1 MTDNLTVFIVDDD
14 PSVRDA
20 LGLLLGVHDYRLAVF
35 ADADSFLRA
44 LKPHWHGCLL
54 LDIRMPG
61 MDGLSLQKKLLE
73 LGCDL
78 PVVIMTGHGDVDS
91 AREAFR
97 AMAVDFLEK
106 PLDGTRLLAAS
117 AEAYERQRQAADA
130 AASWSQIR
138 AARRADPERED
149 GACRGRPPQI
159 ARLPRSWPSARGRSG
174 GAKARMMDK
183 LGRQRRGAGPAQP
196 GLSAPALQPPSG
208 SDARPLRSKIAPGS
222 SSAAEC
228 CWHREVLRSWVMRPA
243 GVDHLHVALAQHLPA
258 AVRADQQGRLLVDA
272 DADQLWPVEQSRSAG
287 GCSGRAEEVLVDD
300 RIRQEAEVLA
310 QVDRP
315 YGRWA
320 ANRPV
325 RCLPAGQHLACHHCG
340 AGGRSAH
347 DRAPPGSG
355 AR

>member
-106 PLDGTRLLAAS
+106 PLDGTRLLAAI
-117 AEAYERQRQAADA
+117 AEAFERQRQAADA
-130 AASWSQIR
+130 AASRSQIQ
-138 AARRADPERED
+138 RRLDGMTPREREVM
-149 GACRGRPPQI
+149 ARVVAGRHNREI
-159 ARLPRSWPSARGRSG
+159 AAELAISPRTVEVH
-174 GAKARMMDK
+174 KARMMDK
-183 LGRQRRGAGPAQP
+183 LGVASVAELVR
-196 GLSAPALQPPSG
+196 LSLG
-208 SDARPLRSKIAPGS
+208 
-222 SSAAEC
+222 
-228 CWHREVLRSWVMRPA
+228 
-243 GVDHLHVALAQHLPA
+243 
-258 AVRADQQGRLLVDA
+258 
-272 DADQLWPVEQSRSAG
+272 
-287 GCSGRAEEVLVDD
+287 
-300 RIRQEAEVLA
+300 
-310 QVDRP
+310 
-315 YGRWA
+315 
-320 ANRPV
+320 
-325 RCLPAGQHLACHHCG
+325 
-340 AGGRSAH
+340 
-347 DRAPPGSG
+347 
-355 AR
+355 

>member
-106 PLDGTRLLAAS
+106 PLDGARLLVAI
-117 AEAYERQRQAADA
+117 AEAFERQRRAADA
-130 AASWSQIR
+130 ALSRDQIQ
-138 AARRADPERED
+138 RRLDGLTPREREVMEHVV
-149 GACRGRPPQI
+149 AGRHNREI
-159 ARLPRSWPSARGRSG
+159 AAALAISPRTVEVH
-174 GAKARMMDK
+174 KARMMDK
-183 LGRQRRGAGPAQP
+183 LGVGSVAELVR
-196 GLSAPALQPPSG
+196 LSLG
-208 SDARPLRSKIAPGS
+208 
-222 SSAAEC
+222 
-228 CWHREVLRSWVMRPA
+228 
-243 GVDHLHVALAQHLPA
+243 
-258 AVRADQQGRLLVDA
+258 
-272 DADQLWPVEQSRSAG
+272 
-287 GCSGRAEEVLVDD
+287 
-300 RIRQEAEVLA
+300 
-310 QVDRP
+310 
-315 YGRWA
+315 
-320 ANRPV
+320 
-325 RCLPAGQHLACHHCG
+325 
-340 AGGRSAH
+340 
-347 DRAPPGSG
+347 
-355 AR
+355 

>member
-106 PLDGTRLLAAS
+106 PLDGTRLLAAI
-117 AEAYERQRQAADA
+117 AEAFERQRQAADA
-130 AASWSQIR
+130 AASRSQIQ
-138 AARRADPERED
+138 RRLDGLTPREREVM
-149 GACRGRPPQI
+149 ARVVAGRHNREI
-159 ARLPRSWPSARGRSG
+159 AAELAISPRTVEVH
-174 GAKARMMDK
+174 KARMMDK
-183 LGRQRRGAGPAQP
+183 LGVGSVAELVR
-196 GLSAPALQPPSG
+196 LSLS
-208 SDARPLRSKIAPGS
+208 
-222 SSAAEC
+222 
-228 CWHREVLRSWVMRPA
+228 
-243 GVDHLHVALAQHLPA
+243 
-258 AVRADQQGRLLVDA
+258 
-272 DADQLWPVEQSRSAG
+272 
-287 GCSGRAEEVLVDD
+287 
-300 RIRQEAEVLA
+300 
-310 QVDRP
+310 
-315 YGRWA
+315 
-320 ANRPV
+320 
-325 RCLPAGQHLACHHCG
+325 
-340 AGGRSAH
+340 
-347 DRAPPGSG
+347 
-355 AR
+355 